1 MKERPYTKKGSL
13 PGIFSKTDL
22 AYYIEVIDCFAGIFG
37 WRPTMEPYIPPEMRQ
52 VFVRRVNE
60 HMQREFND
68 FSTDLRRLNQA
79 REHDYRQWDKAN
91 PYRFLYSPRD
101 QYWGERPVK
110 STKLEDIIAQN
121 TPEQLSVADIPEFP
135 AIRELEGLKS
145 FAIAAG
151 FTQGELGELIQWRP
165 RILSSHE
172 QTALAELIH
181 IVANIRSD
189 EGTYQREQKRVNRT
203 YTSVMSLEPMAAKFG
218 PNHTT
223 LPFEKVEPYL
233 RIITERN
240 VWQMTELQNFIVM
253 VLSTLPVA
261 LDEKPV
267 YVQSGDYDEAPRRE
281 RTQAE
286 MVDSMS
292 RELSNLPRYQAYV
305 KLIDEVQ
312 NKQIVRI
319 HALQTHPLPA
329 KTNTDMVAQA
339 IANGH
344 TLCQTREAIDD
355 EIRTRQ
361 RRWGHGGNN
370 PPQQSGPI

>member
-1 MKERPYTKKGSL
+1 MSVVDFPES
-13 PGIFSKTDL
+13 PGI
-22 AYYIEVIDCFAGIFG
+22 
-37 WRPTMEPYIPPEMRQ
+37 Q
-52 VFVRRVNE
+52 
-60 HMQREFND
+60 
-68 FSTDLRRLNQA
+68 
-79 REHDYRQWDKAN
+79 
-91 PYRFLYSPRD
+91 
-101 QYWGERPVK
+101 
-110 STKLEDIIAQN
+110 
-121 TPEQLSVADIPEFP
+121 
-135 AIRELEGLKS
+135 ELEGLKS

-181 IVANIRSD
+181 IVANMRAD

-218 PNHTT
+218 PNHNT

-267 YVQSGDYDEAPRRE
+267 YVQSGDYDEAPKRE

-319 HALQTHPLPA
+319 HSLQTHPLPA
-329 KTNTDMVAQA
+329 KTNTDMEAQA

-344 TLCQTREAIDD
+344 TLCQTREAIDN

>member
-1 MKERPYTKKGSL
+1 M
-13 PGIFSKTDL
+13 IL
-22 AYYIEVIDCFAGIFG
+22 A
-37 WRPTMEPYIPPEMRQ
+37 
-52 VFVRRVNE
+52 
-60 HMQREFND
+60 
-68 FSTDLRRLNQA
+68 TDLRRLNQA
-79 REHDYRQWDKAN
+79 REHDYRQWDRAN

-121 TPEQLSVADIPEFP
+121 KPEQLSVADIPESP
-135 AIRELEGLKS
+135 AIQELEGLKRY
-145 FAIAAG
+145 AIAAG

-181 IVANIRSD
+181 IVANMRSD
-189 EGTYQREQKRVNRT
+189 EGTYQREHKRVNRT
-203 YTSVMSLEPMAAKFG
+203 YTSVMSLEPMAAQFG

-253 VLSTLPVA
+253 VLNTLPVA

-267 YVQSGDYDEAPRRE
+267 YVQSGDYDAAPKRE

-286 MVDSMS
+286 MVDK
-292 RELSNLPRYQAYV
+292 R
-305 KLIDEVQ
+305 
-312 NKQIVRI
+312 
-319 HALQTHPLPA
+319 PLR
-329 KTNTDMVAQA
+329 NTY
-339 IANGH
+339 
-344 TLCQTREAIDD
+344 
-355 EIRTRQ
+355 
-361 RRWGHGGNN
+361 NN
-370 PPQQSGPI
+370 SA